1 MKYLIISLLLILLIA
16 CSSED
21 KKDKPLSLQ
30 EQIAQDLKFNAESK
44 VQLFPSSTPGL
55 NDIVATYPLK
65 DFDVSRGTT
74 SLTNGI
80 TGIVDVFLTKG
91 YSVNTV
97 KIDIYNNDVYM
108 GSILIEPEEFKKI
121 KASGLSIYTYVKSQM
136 KLDQKFQVEVN
147 IKNYAGSAKDILV
160 EKINNATTNETIID
174 IKFKLKREPNLA
186 DWQKKNHPLYHI
198 KVFELLLSD
207 LIKLTFESD
216 EGIDRVRVRSD
227 IDELD
232 SRWNN
237 SFLIGKYE
245 MDRIAFEEIVEK
257 WDDLRYNIFEDIEY
271 SPIFLVDYIAVSNI
285 TAIEFGKNTVIDA
298 YYIEKFKSIDVTMDL
313 ITTDIDN
320 LIETIFNDY
329 KEVEDITI
337 NFKAKVPAKEG
348 DITSDGIHYIV
359 KDFIVTKAQRDIYE
373 TIIFKELTPVQT
385 MFNYDVT
392 WHDRASEL
400 SIMDNMFTTPGY
412 FRKIEFSDN
421 QKDVSITMDSCI
433 YERDALMKG
442 YIQGVKRALV
452 KDDNTVSLED
462 EIYTQTAEHIRKLIF
477 DFHPPYIET
486 VNFYIEMVYI
496 DTTGHEIR
504 VDELGTL
511 VFEKQEEALY
521 WFQTEHPDE
530 LEWIIEIE
538 DNLDIDDDEVLCQQ

>member
-486 VNFYIEMVYI
+486 VNFYIEMVYL

-511 VFEKQEEALY
+511 VIEKQEEALY